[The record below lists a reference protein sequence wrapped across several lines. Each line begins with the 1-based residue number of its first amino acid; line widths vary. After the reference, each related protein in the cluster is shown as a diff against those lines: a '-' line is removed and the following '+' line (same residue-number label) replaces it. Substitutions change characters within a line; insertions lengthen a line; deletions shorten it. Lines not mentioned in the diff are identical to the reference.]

1 MQLRKSLLISFS
13 SNYARIGIQF
23 VASLFIARLL
33 TPEEFGIFSIAMVMI
48 FVADTLRNFG
58 VVTYIVQE
66 KELTQ
71 TRLNAASGLNYLTS
85 WTLAVMVYA
94 ISDLA
99 AGFYGAEGIG
109 EVLRLLAVNFLLLPI
124 GAATMA
130 CMRRDL
136 LFDRIAIIHV
146 SHAVVGALASVT
158 LAFAGFS
165 YMSLAWGNLL
175 ATVTSIALVWSLK
188 PPGLRIRPGF
198 KEMSRVLRF
207 GSLATT
213 TSLVQE
219 GNKHLPDLILGKLIS
234 VEAVAYLSR
243 AVSLLELFRRLVLNA
258 LYNVAMPHFS
268 KQIREARDPLPNYL
282 LATSHVSAV
291 GWPFYLVLALVSPL
305 LIPFLFGDQWHAAIV
320 PAQLLCLGELLLT
333 PFYLMNQMLIAQG
346 RMRFVTLFTILIAL
360 VRLPPLVILA
370 PHGLDAAIT
379 GYAATSALVAIA
391 SYVITVRV
399 LGCPALE
406 FLQALKA
413 SALATLAL
421 LVCAAMGYLAS
432 LPFTVG
438 EPVRLTII
446 LIASSSGWLLGLR
459 LSRHPL
465 WQEVVNLLNRLSV
478 R

>member
-1 MQLRKSLLISFS
+1 VRLRKSLLISFS
-13 SNYARIGIQF
+13 SNYAKLGIQF

-136 LFDRIAIIHV
+136 LFDRIAIIQV
-146 SHAVVGALASVT
+146 SHAVVGALASVA
-158 LAFAGFS
+158 LAFIGFS

-175 ATVTSIALVWSLK
+175 ATVTSIVLIWSMK
-188 PPGLRIRPGF
+188 PHGLRVRPGF

-219 GNKHLPDLILGKLIS
+219 GGKRLPDLLLGKLIS

-243 AVSLLELFRRLVLNA
+243 ATGLLELFRRLVMNS

-268 KQIREARDPLPNYL
+268 AQIREARNPLPTYL
-282 LATSHVSAV
+282 LATSHITVI
-291 GWPFYLVLALVSPL
+291 GWPFYLVLALSSPL
-305 LIPFLFGDQWHAAIV
+305 LIPFLFGDQWHASIV

-333 PFYLMNQMLIAQG
+333 PFYLMNQLLIAKG
-346 RMRFVTLFTILIAL
+346 RMRFVTQFTVVSALIRIPPIIL
-360 VRLPPLVILA
+360 LA
-370 PHGLDAAIT
+370 PYGLDVAIA
-379 GYAATSALVAIA
+379 GYAGTSVLIAIA
-391 SYVITVRV
+391 SYFISVRQ
-399 LGCPALE
+399 LDCTPGA
-406 FLQALKA
+406 FFGALKA
-413 SALATLAL
+413 STVTTLVLVLCVVTASLAARPYMLPETVELGLL
-421 LVCAAMGYLAS
+421 LVVAM
-432 LPFTVG
+432 
-438 EPVRLTII
+438 I
-446 LIASSSGWLLGLR
+446 GWLFGLR
-459 LSRHPL
+459 LSHHPL
-465 WQEVVNLLNRLSV
+465 WGEATSLLARF
-478 R
+478 RRK